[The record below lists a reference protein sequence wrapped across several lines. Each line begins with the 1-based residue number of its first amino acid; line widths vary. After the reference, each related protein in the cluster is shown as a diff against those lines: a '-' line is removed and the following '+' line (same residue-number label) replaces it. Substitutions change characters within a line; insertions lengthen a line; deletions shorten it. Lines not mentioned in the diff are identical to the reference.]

1 MGFADVIR
9 LASRYTVARMLE
21 RDDFKKRY
29 TGNVPISV
37 HELLYLAQAYDSV
50 ALKADVELALPISS
64 STCSSASAIM
74 PDYQLTP
81 QVALTGPILEGLDA
95 KLDPDPADHRRQ
107 DVEVARQL
115 RRRGGGAGGAV
126 RQAHERLG
134 RPHVALLRAALDRTS
149 AEIAALRAGHP
160 KAAKIALAKEI
171 VTRFQ
176 GADAAARAEEHFAQV
191 HARREVP
198 DEVEE
203 RSVAL
208 DGQASLPL
216 ARLLADAKVVASG
229 SEARRL
235 IVQGGVSVN
244 GERVSDEKATLGAGD
259 WLVKVGKRRFVR
271 LKLS

>member
-1 MGFADVIR
+1 MSKSLGNYVGVAEAPEEQFGKLMSVTDD
-9 LASRYTVARMLE
+9 LMWRY
-21 RDDFKKRY
+21 Y
-29 TGNVPISV
+29 
-37 HELLYLAQAYDSV
+37 
-50 ALKADVELALPISS
+50 
-64 STCSSASAIM
+64 
-74 PDYQLTP
+74 
-81 QVALTGPILEGLDA
+81 
-95 KLDPDPADHRRQ
+95 
-107 DVEVARQL
+107 
-115 RRRGGGAGGAV
+115 
-126 RQAHERLG
+126 
-134 RPHVALLRAALDRTS
+134 ALLSDRTS

-171 VTRFQ
+171 VTRFH
-176 GADAAARAEEHFAQV
+176 GAAAAVRAEEHFAQV

>member
-37 HELLYLAQAYDSV
+37 HELLPARAGVRLGGAEGGRRAG
-50 ALKADVELALPISS
+50 SS
-64 STCSSASAIM
+64 DQLFNLLVGRAIM

-208 DGQASLPL
+208 DGQASLL